1 MADPAAHARVTLQPF
16 TAHADA
22 ASCRDSGKP
31 LFPTATGSGRTP
43 LLHPAR
49 ERSRLARPS
58 PLSSPR
64 LKGYNEALSY
74 SLLEAV
80 VPESRE
86 SSAEEIVVL
95 KDPALSAFLAWLI
108 PGLGHWYQGQH
119 QGGAV
124 LPLHHGH
131 VCPRCVLWGAIA
143 RSVGGGPVYFLWR
156 DNDYRLAYLCQIGIG
171 VPAWP
176 ALVQANRMANHEK
189 VFGQGFMA
197 PPRSSTSSSMDG
209 REDPNADQPTLSELH
224 LKLHRFFELG
234 TAFTMIGGLLNILA
248 IYDAWGGPV
257 TFRPKKEEEASSDTA
272 DKTPA
277 KS

>member
-1 MADPAAHARVTLQPF
+1 M
-16 TAHADA
+16 
-22 ASCRDSGKP
+22 
-31 LFPTATGSGRTP
+31 
-43 LLHPAR
+43 
-49 ERSRLARPS
+49 
-58 PLSSPR
+58 
-64 LKGYNEALSY
+64 
-74 SLLEAV
+74 
-80 VPESRE
+80 PESRE

-108 PGLGHWYQGQH
+108 PGLGHWYQGRRAK
-119 QGGAV
+119 AV
-124 LPLHHGH
+124 LYFLCIMGTFALG
-131 VCPRCVLWGAIA
+131 VYLGGNRQVGWG
-143 RSVGGGPVYFLWR
+143 RTVYFLWR